1 MGIFSRLAQL
11 IKSNLND
18 LISKAEDP
26 EKMLNQVVT
35 EMTEQLAN
43 AKKQVAVSIADAHR
57 LGKQYET
64 EAQNAAEWER
74 KAMMAVRAGN
84 DELAK
89 EALSRKREHDALAN
103 SYKEQWEKQKAAVEQ
118 LKTAL
123 RMLNAKIEEAK
134 RKKNVLIARKKR
146 ADAQKAI
153 HETMAG
159 LNNQSAFETFDRM
172 AGKIEQMEAEA
183 DAAVEIN
190 EEYSGDQLQ
199 AKFQKLESSAG
210 ADMDLADLKAKMGLA
225 PPAPP
230 PPVQAAAPV
239 RVAAAATPAA
249 PAEEH
254 APTQAEQDELAA
266 ALAELEASEQAAQ
279 KKLSR

>member
-11 IKSNLND
+11 IKSNIND
-18 LISKAEDP
+18 LIAKAEDP

-57 LGKQYET
+57 LGKQFEN
-64 EAQNAAEWER
+64 EAQQSKEWER

-89 EALSRKREHDALAN
+89 EALQRKREHESLA
-103 SYKEQWEKQKAAVEQ
+103 QQLQDQHEKQKAAVDQ

-123 RMLNAKIEEAK
+123 RMLSAKIEEAK

-146 ADAQKAI
+146 AEAQKAI
-153 HETMAG
+153 HETMSG
-159 LNNQSAFETFDRM
+159 LKNASAFETFDRM

-183 DAAVEIN
+183 DASAEMA
-190 EEYSGDQLQ
+190 EEFSGDQL
-199 AKFQKLESSAG
+199 AHKFDTLEMTAG
-210 ADMDLADLKAKMGLA
+210 TDDDLASLKQKMGLA
-225 PPAPP
+225 PPPPAPP
-230 PPVQAAAPV
+230 QQAAPV
-239 RVAAAATPAA
+239 RVAPQQQNQG
-249 PAEEH
+249 PSV
-254 APTQAEQDELAA
+254 AEQDELAA
-266 ALAELEASEQAAQ
+266 ALAELEASEQEQQ
-279 KKLSR
+279 KKLAGH

>member
-26 EKMLNQVVT
+26 EKMLNQVVV

-43 AKKQVAVSIADAHR
+43 AKKQVAVSIADGHR
-57 LGKQYET
+57 LGKQYEN
-64 EAQNAAEWER
+64 EAQQAKEWER

-89 EALSRKREHDALAN
+89 EALARKREHDALATQLQ
-103 SYKEQWEKQKAAVEQ
+103 EQWEKQKAAVEQ

-123 RMLNAKIEEAK
+123 RLLNNKIEEAK

-146 ADAQKAI
+146 AEAQKAI
-153 HETMAG
+153 HETMSG
-159 LNNQSAFETFDRM
+159 LKNASAFETFDRM
-172 AGKIEQMEAEA
+172 AGRIEQMEAEA
-183 DAAVEIN
+183 DASAEMA
-190 EEYSGDQLQ
+190 EEYSGDQL
-199 AKFQKLESSAG
+199 AHKFDKLEATAG
-210 ADMDLADLKAKMGLA
+210 ADDELAALKQKMGLA
-225 PPAPP
+225 PPPP
-230 PPVQAAAPV
+230 PPPQAQPV
-239 RVAAAATPAA
+239 RVAAPPQVAGA
-249 PAEEH
+249 PT

-266 ALAELEASEQAAQ
+266 ALAELEASEQEQQ
-279 KKLSR
+279 KKLAGH

>member
-11 IKSNLND
+11 IKSNIND

-26 EKMLNQVVT
+26 EKMLHQVVT

-57 LGKQYET
+57 LGKQFEN
-64 EAQNAAEWER
+64 EAQQAKEWER

-89 EALSRKREHDALAN
+89 EALNRKREHEVLAQQLHD
-103 SYKEQWEKQKAAVEQ
+103 QWEKQKAAVEQ

-123 RMLNAKIEEAK
+123 RMLNNKIEEAK

-146 ADAQKAI
+146 AEAQKAI
-153 HETMAG
+153 HETMSG
-159 LNNQSAFETFDRM
+159 LKNASAFETFDRM
-172 AGKIEQMEAEA
+172 AGRIEQMEAEA
-183 DAAVEIN
+183 DASAEMA
-190 EEYSGDQLQ
+190 EEYSGDQLAHKFEQLQ
-199 AKFQKLESSAG
+199 ATAG
-210 ADMDLADLKAKMGLA
+210 ADDDLAALKQKMGLA
-225 PPAPP
+225 PPPP
-230 PPVQAAAPV
+230 PPVVAPPV
-239 RVAAAATPAA
+239 RVAAPS
-249 PAEEH
+249 PG

-266 ALAELEASEQAAQ
+266 ALAELEASEQEQQ
-279 KKLSR
+279 KKLAGH

>member
-11 IKSNLND
+11 IKSNIND
-18 LISKAEDP
+18 LIAKAEDP
-26 EKMLNQVVT
+26 EKMLNQVVQ

-57 LGKQYET
+57 LGKQFEN
-64 EAQNAAEWER
+64 EAQQAKEWER

-89 EALSRKREHDALAN
+89 EALQRKREHEALAQQLQ
-103 SYKEQWEKQKAAVEQ
+103 EQYEKQKSAVEQ

-146 ADAQKAI
+146 AEAQKAI
-153 HETMAG
+153 HETMSG
-159 LNNQSAFETFDRM
+159 LKNASAFETFDRM

-183 DAAVEIN
+183 DASAEMA
-190 EEYSGDQLQ
+190 EEYSGDQL
-199 AKFQKLESSAG
+199 AHKFDKLEMTAG
-210 ADMDLADLKAKMGLA
+210 TDDDLASLKQKMGLA
-225 PPAPP
+225 PPPPAPP
-230 PPVQAAAPV
+230 QQAQPV
-239 RVAAAATPAA
+239 RVAPQQQNVG
-249 PAEEH
+249 PSV
-254 APTQAEQDELAA
+254 AEQDELAA
-266 ALAELEASEQAAQ
+266 ALAELEASEQEQQ
-279 KKLSR
+279 KKLAGH